1 MSSFL
6 SPTTG
11 DGSLSPNRHWKRG
24 LGREGTPLGKRD
36 RSIDLGNTE
45 SIRKSK
51 ALSLLPGNEKPITIE
66 VEEVVKFLTNVCNHM
81 TDKETVFYSL
91 ISNINFYRK
100 HLIKLYRN

>member
-6 SPTTG
+6 SPTG

-24 LGREGTPLGKRD
+24 LGREGTPLRRGD

-51 ALSLLPGNEKPITIE
+51 ALSLLPGNDKPVTIE
-66 VEEVVKFLTNVCNHM
+66 VEEVIKFLTNACSHM
-81 TDKETVFYSL
+81 TEKDTVLTF
-91 ISNINFYRK
+91 I
-100 HLIKLYRN
+100 